1 MRYYTTKYKFC
12 QEKGFTKMDDPDIST
27 LRSQLLSF
35 AENCNDIDLLY
46 LIYTLLVSASQPFQQ
61 D

>member
-1 MRYYTTKYKFC
+1 
-12 QEKGFTKMDDPDIST
+12 MDDPDIST